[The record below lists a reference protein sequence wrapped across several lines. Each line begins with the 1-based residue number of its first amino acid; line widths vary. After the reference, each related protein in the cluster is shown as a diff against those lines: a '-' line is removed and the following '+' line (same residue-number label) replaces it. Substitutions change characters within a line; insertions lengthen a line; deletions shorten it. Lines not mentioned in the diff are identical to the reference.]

1 MTLNQ
6 RIIALTEEVNS
17 LISKD
22 TPIVSTEFIKL
33 AMNVMNLSD
42 LTDNLNHL
50 EQEERK
56 EAEFEWI
63 WKGHNV
69 DVKQVQAPV
78 NKPPLAIADI

>member
-1 MTLNQ
+1 
-6 RIIALTEEVNS
+6 
-17 LISKD
+17 
-22 TPIVSTEFIKL
+22 
-33 AMNVMNLSD
+33 MNFSD

-69 DVKQVQAPV
+69 DIQQVQAPV
-78 NKPPLAIADI
+78 NKPPQLIAAV